1 MLHEASRSNSDNLGK
16 DVLNARIVQKSWS
29 HFSGVLMNK
38 TGCRRV
44 GNGLGCFK
52 LGWLLRLLWS
62 MDPTYTWP
70 ILLIRFEM
78 LTEPWITKI
87 AHVVLVGWG
96 TTDDRKLDWVMLMSW
111 RASMLNYPNMTWL
124 VFRSEMSSWTLNCA
138 VSCLGCSGK
147 STARLHAQIVPF
159 CCSAG
164 KGRVV

>member
-1 MLHEASRSNSDNLGK
+1 MYLMLELSRK
-16 DVLNARIVQKSWS
+16 
-29 HFSGVLMNK
+29 
-38 TGCRRV
+38 V
-44 GNGLGCFK
+44 GPISQESLWIRLVAKGLAMGWVGYK

-96 TTDDRKLDWVMLMSW
+96 TMDHRKLDWVMLMSW
-111 RASMLNYPNMTWL
+111 RASMLNYPNMTLL
-124 VFRSEMSSWTLNCA
+124 VFGSEMSSWTLNCA
-138 VSCLGCSGK
+138 LSCLGWSGK

-164 KGRVV
+164 KGV